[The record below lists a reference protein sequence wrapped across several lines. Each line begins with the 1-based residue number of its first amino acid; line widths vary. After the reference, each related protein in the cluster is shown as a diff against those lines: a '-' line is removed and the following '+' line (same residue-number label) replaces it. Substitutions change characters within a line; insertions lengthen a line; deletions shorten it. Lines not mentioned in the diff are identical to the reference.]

1 MNKLQSGMGW
11 LGILIVLGI
20 AAGGGYYTYQGISDS
35 GEAPSCA
42 AAQNACLQRCRRT
55 ATEAAAVQSCQQACQ
70 REAEA
75 CANAGKQ

>member
-1 MNKLQSGMGW
+1 MVKLQRGMGW

-20 AAGGGYYTYQGISDS
+20 MAGGGYYAYKGISET
-35 GEAPSCA
+35 GEPPSCA

-75 CANAGKQ
+75 CASKQ

>member
-1 MNKLQSGMGW
+1 MGKLQRGMGW
-11 LGILIVLGI
+11 LGIMIVLGI
-20 AAGGGYYTYQGISDS
+20 AAGGGYYAYQSIAKS

-70 REAEA
+70 REAES
-75 CANAGKQ
+75 CASARKQ